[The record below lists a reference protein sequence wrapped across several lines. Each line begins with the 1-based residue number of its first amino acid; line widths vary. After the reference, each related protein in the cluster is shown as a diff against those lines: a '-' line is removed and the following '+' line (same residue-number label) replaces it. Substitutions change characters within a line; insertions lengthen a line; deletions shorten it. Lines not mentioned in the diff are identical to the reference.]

1 MSVVEPDASWLRALE
16 EGRAFVDLSRY
27 RTISVAGADAI
38 GWLHDLLTADIDGLE
53 PGEACRSLLLTPT
66 GRIRA
71 DVHVARRVKDVILMQ
86 PPDQADDV
94 GLALRS
100 YVLSS
105 DVSVEDRSDEL
116 ALFALPGTAASLLDV
131 AEATSPSAV
140 GPGSDVL
147 VPAGDGASA
156 FARACVGAGLVEAG
170 PDAIE
175 AWRILRGTPRMG
187 SDFVEGSLPA
197 EAGLDDL
204 IDSDKGCFLG
214 QESIARVRNLGHP
227 ARVLRHLTAPGPAR
241 PGDPVFASGS
251 IAGEVTSATGN
262 GEVVLIARVSW
273 DAARAPLT
281 FADGRTLNA
290 VPRSV

>member
-1 MSVVEPDASWLRALE
+1 
-16 EGRAFVDLSRY
+16 
-27 RTISVAGADAI
+27 
-38 GWLHDLLTADIDGLE
+38 
-53 PGEACRSLLLTPT
+53 
-66 GRIRA
+66 
-71 DVHVARRVKDVILMQ
+71 VILMQ

-100 YVLSS
+100 YILSS

-131 AEATSPSAV
+131 ADATSPSAI

-147 VPAGDGASA
+147 VPAGDAASA

-170 PDAIE
+170 PDALE

-187 SDFVEGSLPA
+187 SDFGEGSLPA

-227 ARVLRHLTAPGPAR
+227 PRVLRHLTASGSAR

-251 IAGEVTSATGN
+251 AAGEVTSATGN
-262 GEVVLIARVSW
+262 GEVVVIARVSW
-273 DAARAPLT
+273 DAAQAPLT